1 MKPAFRYLLCCTALF
16 AFPLLIANN
25 YYIDDIGRS
34 TLGYTNWGADGRPL
48 ADIVMKLL
56 FLSSHMTDIFPLPLL
71 LSIFMLAFSLHQ
83 VTKKA
88 LTGWQLPG
96 LVLIPLTFF
105 ANPYL
110 AEVFSY
116 RFDVLTLTAAISL
129 SLLYFCLPSHNR
141 WLRFVTGTMMLI
153 AIYCLY
159 QTAINIAV
167 LLVMAGLYQQM
178 ARQDTAK
185 AILTTLL
192 HRVVEVLLATV
203 IYLKLILTVTF
214 SGKNE
219 ANHPALAVGNLW
231 KTWTENSEAYSQF
244 IADTLVKNHGGM
256 HYLLGITIAM
266 WLSALALSLLF
277 LRRQRDVMAAAVA
290 VIALITPFIALLM
303 IPGSLLLLQ
312 NPLLSARSLI
322 AVSGFMLLAALV
334 INYALTPRLQQA
346 NWLLL
351 IPVVY
356 GMTAYYA
363 YGNALR
369 QQDKFNQ
376 SLVQEIKWDMRELP
390 SESFYLFF
398 NGQAPR
404 SPVYTNSLKNYPML
418 SVMVP
423 DYFANWYWPFP
434 YMKNNGFSA
443 LWPAPDSG
451 VTTDTAQ
458 YLCHGKPVAQ
468 NQDYMMYR
476 KDKVILI
483 DFTHASCGS

>member
-1 MKPAFRYLLCCTALF
+1 MTSSFRYLLFGTSLF

-48 ADIVMKLL
+48 ADLVMKLL

-71 LSIFMLAFSLHQ
+71 LSVFMLAFSLHQ
-83 VTKKA
+83 FTKKA
-88 LTGWQLPG
+88 LGGWQLPA
-96 LVLIPLTFF
+96 LVFIPLTFF

-129 SLLYFCLPSHNR
+129 SLLYFCLPSRNR
-141 WLRFVTGTMMLI
+141 WLRFASGTLTLI
-153 AIYCLY
+153 AVYCLY

-178 ARQDTAK
+178 VRQDKAK
-185 AILTTLL
+185 VILTTLL
-192 HRVVEVLLATV
+192 QRIVEVLLATV

-219 ANHPALAVGNLW
+219 ANHPALATGNLL
-231 KTWTENSEAYSQF
+231 KTWTENSEAYSRF

-256 HYLLGITIAM
+256 HYLLGIAIAM
-266 WLSALALSLLF
+266 WLAALALSLLF
-277 LRRQRDVMAAAVA
+277 LRRQRGVMAAGVA
-290 VIALITPFIALLM
+290 VIALATPFIALLM

-322 AVSGFMLLAALV
+322 AVSGFMLLAALA

-390 SESFYLFF
+390 SERFYLVF
-398 NGQAPR
+398 NGQAPQ

-418 SVMVP
+418 AVMVP

-443 LWPAPDSG
+443 LWPTPDSG

-458 YLCHGKPVAQ
+458 YLCYGKPVAQ
-468 NQDYMMYR
+468 NQDYVMYR

-483 DFTHASCGS
+483 DFTHASCDS